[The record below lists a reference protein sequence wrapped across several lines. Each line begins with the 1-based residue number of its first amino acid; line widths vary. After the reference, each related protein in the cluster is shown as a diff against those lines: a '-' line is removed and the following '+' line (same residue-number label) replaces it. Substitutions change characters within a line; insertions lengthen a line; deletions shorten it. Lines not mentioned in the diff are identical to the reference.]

1 MSVKRTQKAG
11 GSCGATNNKMKGGA
25 AANKL
30 KGGSKKTA
38 KKTKSKLAKDEATCF
53 ACKRAGRKSNVK
65 IVNPV
70 NKSIPT
76 KKRTIKT
83 VSGKCA
89 VCGGKVFRIVGA

>member
-1 MSVKRTQKAG
+1 MKCEFQTILLQTPNSLAKRK
-11 GSCGATNNKMKGGA
+11 
-25 AANKL
+25 
-30 KGGSKKTA
+30 

-76 KKRTIKT
+76 KKRTIKA

-89 VCGGKVFRIVGA
+89 VCGGKVFVPNDISNSELCLKIS